1 MQSLTNILEKIQILE
16 TKLKKFLTSHD
27 TEEKELIPLKE
38 YMECFKY
45 FVLILGLSL
54 FSALTNQLQFNY
66 SRETEERVL
75 GAYRSEIT
83 KYVK

>member
-1 MQSLTNILEKIQILE
+1 MQSLTNILEKIKVLE

-27 TEEKELIPLKE
+27 TEQKELIPAKE

-45 FVLILGLSL
+45 FNLILSLRL
-54 FSALTNQLQFNY
+54 FSALTNQLQFSY
-66 SRETEERVL
+66 SRETEEKVL